1 MFPASRETGTRV
13 AFDPMLLFVAV
24 ATLLA
29 ILIISQLLWVAL
41 RVLVTPVAPALRK

>member
-1 MFPASRETGTRV
+1 MSPASRETGTRV

-29 ILIISQLLWVAL
+29 ILIIWQLLWVAL
-41 RVLVTPVAPALRK
+41 RVLGLQADPARRR